1 MARFSLEELKDA
13 QLKLVYIAGNVTD
26 ARAAEA
32 CLTDMGLDYAV
43 NLEPFTTTSMLGG
56 VYAGVFIYV
65 PASRHQECRTRLEA
79 CGLTD
84 TIDPVLETPET
95 CDGP

>member
-1 MARFSLEELKDA
+1 MGRRTVEELDTT
-13 QLKLVYIAGNVTD
+13 QLKLVYIAGNVRD
-26 ARAAEA
+26 AQTAEG
-32 CLTDMGLDYAV
+32 CLTEMGLDYAV
-43 NLEPFTTTSMLGG
+43 DLEPFTTTSVLGG

-84 TIDPVLETPET
+84 TIDRAGETAET
-95 CDGP
+95 FDGA

>member
-1 MARFSLEELKDA
+1 MGRRTLEELDQT

-43 NLEPFTTTSMLGG
+43 NLEQFTTTSILGG
-56 VYAGVFIYV
+56 VYAGAFIYV
-65 PASRHQECRTRLEA
+65 PADRHQECRTRLKA

-84 TIDPVLETPET
+84 TIDPTLDTSETF
-95 CDGP
+95 DGA